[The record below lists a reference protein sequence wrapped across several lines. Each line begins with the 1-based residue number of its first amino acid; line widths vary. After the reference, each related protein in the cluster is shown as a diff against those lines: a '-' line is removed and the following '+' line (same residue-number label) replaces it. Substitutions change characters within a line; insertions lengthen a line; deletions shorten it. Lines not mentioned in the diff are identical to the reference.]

1 MILYSKFRIITG
13 LISFSLLAGCV
24 TAKVDGYAP
33 YSKFLAARDIISE
46 NCLAINPTDKD
57 YINYRVAASKLLTV
71 MNVDAQLYNHTYST
85 LYTNT
90 RNEPKQETAMW
101 CEKLRADMVNETY
114 ELEGDYQVA
123 LSTINANRREKAE
136 KWANA
141 IETIAL
147 TMLAVGAAYNASSA
161 YQVPQYQYIPM
172 SLPAPRIGNID
183 RSSANHYLVNTASGL
198 RQCTIVSNYVRC
210 S

>member
-90 RNEPKQETAMW
+90 RN
-101 CEKLRADMVNETY
+101 
-114 ELEGDYQVA
+114 
-123 LSTINANRREKAE
+123 
-136 KWANA
+136 
-141 IETIAL
+141 
-147 TMLAVGAAYNASSA
+147 
-161 YQVPQYQYIPM
+161 
-172 SLPAPRIGNID
+172 
-183 RSSANHYLVNTASGL
+183 
-198 RQCTIVSNYVRC
+198 
-210 S
+210 